1 MEIKHYP
8 RESLGSEH
16 SKNSIRLWLRLLS
29 CSSEIEK
36 LLRNRMKEEL
46 STTLPRFDVMAALER
61 NPDGLTMG
69 ELSSLL
75 MVSNGNVTAV
85 VDRLEKDALIERV
98 ASQRDR
104 RVYHVS
110 LTDHGRERFA
120 TMAVRHEDWLDDLFS
135 GLDNSE
141 IDQLMGLLAR
151 LRRSVEARKIRD

>member
-1 MEIKHYP
+1 MNRKHYP

-36 LLRNRMKEEL
+36 LLRNRMREEL

-110 LTDHGRERFA
+110 LTDRGRARFA
-120 TMAVRHEDWLDDLFS
+120 AMAVRHEDWLDDLFF
-135 GLDNSE
+135 GLDNTE

-151 LRRSVEARKIRD
+151 LRASVESRKIRD